1 MNIWPIDPKDKA
13 PSVTLGILIVATIVI
28 IVSAGLQMAGKVSE
42 TSLVSEFFFGSLAAY
57 VGRRFSFGKGA
68 SLDGDQK

>member
-13 PSVTLGILIVATIVI
+13 PSVTLGILILATIAIV
-28 IVSAGLQMAGKVSE
+28 VSAGLQMAGKVGE

-68 SLDGDQK
+68 SIDEGQK